1 MISSSQTL
9 KDLIYNSTSLRI
21 GSGCYIEYNMNSMLD
36 NISVTSG
43 ISDSQYTSQII
54 KSYTSGP
61 LTLTEPGW
69 PTSRPNPFKKLFP
82 LDSIIKPFRPTNPG
96 VKYLILE
103 KSPMVDTPSGSFSSY
118 RSVLYP
124 ETQPRVYYPGVNTY
138 YKYWVTPKNTGVD
151 LTINYAT
158 SGTNYALTN
167 KIILKFEK
175 THALPSTYTI
185 NITKSDNSQVTIANA
200 LTTPSNGIVTLNYNG
215 SSWVTT
221 SLPEPKT
228 FPTPLSIKSITVT
241 TPSAG
246 TDKIIGIIELSARWI
261 KDISSDVVSFD
272 ISKESSSSSEDIL
285 PVGKITANSISLNLS
300 KFNQSTLQYVSYNR
314 TTALNSS
321 LTYMVKNAEVTPF
334 LKVYFPEE
342 FSESASITDGSDY
355 YDKIHQG
362 SFYIDEWSINSY
374 GETTL
379 AALDSAKYLM
389 EVICPDI
396 LCESY
401 PATAIIR
408 RLLDSVG
415 YTNYK
420 FNLTSATDTSVPLIN
435 YFWTD
440 GSKSVWDYLQEICR
454 DIQMNAVVDESNVLQ
469 FYSRNYMYSRTIK
482 DWNFYQEKE
491 NTKLPNILEFSQ
503 KEIASANQVKVIW
516 STPVSTSYLGTS
528 GPLWQSPTKFLVAG
542 GLLEP
547 LNVSGNN
554 NLAIKF
560 ETLDRYSKFQS
571 GFNFNGYFV
580 VDSEIIEYDAM
591 GYQYVPKEN
600 TPSTIYD
607 AILQTSVPN
616 DGRFINI
623 WIEEPADVNKYR
635 NFSKVG
641 SENISSDIYFKPN
654 GRYRIKTRGALGT
667 TAAAHNASGAPT
679 SQYAWT
685 GVLI

>member
-1 MISSSQTL
+1 
-9 KDLIYNSTSLRI
+9 
-21 GSGCYIEYNMNSMLD
+21 
-36 NISVTSG
+36 
-43 ISDSQYTSQII
+43 
-54 KSYTSGP
+54 
-61 LTLTEPGW
+61 
-69 PTSRPNPFKKLFP
+69 
-82 LDSIIKPFRPTNPG
+82 
-96 VKYLILE
+96 
-103 KSPMVDTPSGSFSSY
+103 
-118 RSVLYP
+118 
-124 ETQPRVYYPGVNTY
+124 
-138 YKYWVTPKNTGVD
+138 
-151 LTINYAT
+151 
-158 SGTNYALTN
+158 
-167 KIILKFEK
+167 
-175 THALPSTYTI
+175 
-185 NITKSDNSQVTIANA
+185 
-200 LTTPSNGIVTLNYNG
+200 
-215 SSWVTT
+215 
-221 SLPEPKT
+221 
-228 FPTPLSIKSITVT
+228 
-241 TPSAG
+241 
-246 TDKIIGIIELSARWI
+246 
-261 KDISSDVVSFD
+261 
-272 ISKESSSSSEDIL
+272 
-285 PVGKITANSISLNLS
+285 
-300 KFNQSTLQYVSYNR
+300 
-314 TTALNSS
+314 
-321 LTYMVKNAEVTPF
+321 MVKNAEVTPF
-334 LKVYFPEE
+334 IKVYFPEE

-374 GETTL
+374 GESTL